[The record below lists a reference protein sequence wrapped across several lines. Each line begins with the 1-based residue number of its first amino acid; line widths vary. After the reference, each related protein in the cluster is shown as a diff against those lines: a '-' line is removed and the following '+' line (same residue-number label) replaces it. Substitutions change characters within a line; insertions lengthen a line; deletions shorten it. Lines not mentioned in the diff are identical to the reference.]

1 MYDIQFVEAICRGFD
16 RERKNPTRANQLL
29 DLLQAVVL
37 EDTPEI
43 QHQLTAI
50 IKADSSAALLREN

>member
-1 MYDIQFVEAICRGFD
+1 MYDIQFVEAICRDFE
-16 RERKNPTRANQLL
+16 RERKNPVRAHQLL

-43 QHQLTAI
+43 QEHLTAI
-50 IKADSSAALLREN
+50 IKADTSRVLRREN